1 MKRRKNKAAAA
12 TGLTAVILVIILLFF
27 AVYYYNR
34 ALSVREEGRDLLY
47 QLREGT
53 VFRWS
58 EEGITEYKEEG
69 WSTYVI
75 ICRDQMEPLKKMSIH
90 FTCEE
95 EHLIMR
101 FLPAA

>member
-47 QLREGT
+47 SSEGGPYF
-53 VFRWS
+53 VGRK
-58 EEGITEYKEEG
+58 KESRNIKRRAG
-69 WSTYVI
+69 QHT
-75 ICRDQMEPLKKMSIH
+75 
-90 FTCEE
+90 
-95 EHLIMR
+95 
-101 FLPAA
+101 

>member
-27 AVYYYNR
+27 AVYYNR
-34 ALSVREEGRDLLY
+34 ALSAREEGRDLLY

-53 VFRWS
+53 VYRWS

-75 ICRDQMEPLKKMSIH
+75 ICRDQMEPLKKD
-90 FTCEE
+90 
-95 EHLIMR
+95 EHPFHL
-101 FLPAA
+101 